1 MITNETESLSSFP
14 YFVLAA
20 EYLACQEHLAGSSV
34 LTSV

>member
-1 MITNETESLSSFP
+1 MITNETESLSSQ

-20 EYLACQEHLAGSSV
+20 EYLACKEHLAGSSV